1 MRRISIVAVVLI
13 TALLAPAPAF
23 AIDEINTKRL
33 RDAVT
38 VSGIL
43 AHERIFQRIANQNG
57 GTRASGTS
65 GYDASAAYVKRR
77 LEAAGYQVT
86 EQAFTFPFFREL
98 APAELSQVSPT
109 PTDYQT
115 GTFDFSGSGEVTG
128 PLVPTNDIVIPPT
141 PEPSSTSGCEPGDF
155 PQAPA
160 EPAVAL
166 VQRGTCFF
174 EDKAA
179 NAQAAGYDAVIIS
192 TRATRAGRTC
202 SSAP

>member
-1 MRRISIVAVVLI
+1 MSGLVRPCTRGGTARRISIVAVVLMA
-13 TALLAPAPAF
+13 ALLAPAPAF
-23 AIDEINTKRL
+23 AIDDVNTKRL

-57 GTRASGTS
+57 GTRAWGSPGF
-65 GYDASAAYVKRR
+65 DASAAYVKRR

-86 EQAFTFPFFREL
+86 EQEFTFPFFREL
-98 APAELSQVSPT
+98 APAELQRTSPPPT
-109 PTDYQT
+109 TDYQT

-155 PQAPA
+155 PPAPA
-160 EPAVAL
+160 GPAVAL
-166 VQRGTCFF
+166 VQRGTC
-174 EDKAA
+174 
-179 NAQAAGYDAVIIS
+179 S
-192 TRATRAGRTC
+192 SRTRPPTPRRPGTTR
-202 SSAP
+202 